1 MIKYKKEQR
10 EVDIFVSVVCDICE
24 EEFFD
29 GEDFEIQEFLHIR
42 DIGGYSSIFG
52 DGEDINFDI
61 CQHCLYEFLKE

>member
-10 EVDIFVSVVCDICE
+10 EVDIFVSVTCDKCGK
-24 EEFFD
+24 EFTD
-29 GEDFEIQEFLHIR
+29 EMQTQEFLYIR
-42 DIGGYSSIFG
+42 DVGGYSSIFG